1 MMPRI
6 GREALSGALFFLIGL
21 GAILR
26 GRTYGIGTTT
36 HMGPGYFPV
45 TLGTILLVLGV
56 AVALRGLRIPDVL
69 PDFSGALRPLAC
81 LVAAIV
87 GFGLIIERGG
97 VLLAI
102 LWLVLCA
109 CAAGPRFRAIE
120 VILAVLTL
128 GAIACGIFVYG
139 LGLSPGDLLP

>member
-1 MMPRI
+1 MPRI
-6 GREALSGALFFLIGL
+6 GREALGGALFAGIGL
-21 GAILR
+21 GAILL
-26 GRTYGIGTTT
+26 GRTYGVGTTS

-45 TLGTILLVLGV
+45 MLGTALMILAAGIL
-56 AVALRGLRIPDVL
+56 LRGLRVPDV
-69 PDFSGALRPLAC
+69 PPEFRGALRPLAC

-97 VLLAI
+97 LLLAV

-120 VILAVLTL
+120 VVLSLLVL
-128 GAIACGIFVYG
+128 GAMACGIFVYG
-139 LGLSPGDLLP
+139 LGLSPGELLP